1 MSNKRKL
8 GIDKDYTSS
17 PIWEDGLN
25 LDIDKL
31 NLSENSLYW
40 LDMYDNLWEQVM
52 TRSFLEDDETNEEWI
67 VKLQLQVAAIVQ
79 KEHPEYD
86 IYPKKKLSYE

>member
-1 MSNKRKL
+1 MSNKGKL
-8 GIDKDYTSS
+8 GIDKDYASS
-17 PIWEDGLN
+17 PTWEDGLN

-31 NLSENSLYW
+31 NLSEKSLYW
-40 LDMYDNLWEQVM
+40 LDMYDDLWEQVM
-52 TRSFLEDDETNEEWI
+52 ARSNEEWI

-86 IYPKKKLSYE
+86 IYPKQRGVKL